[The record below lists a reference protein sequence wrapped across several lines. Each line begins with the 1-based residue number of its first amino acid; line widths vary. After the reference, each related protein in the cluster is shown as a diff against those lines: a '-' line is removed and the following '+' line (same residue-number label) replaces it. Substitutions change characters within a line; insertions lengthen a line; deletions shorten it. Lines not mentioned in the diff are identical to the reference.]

1 MKNLLLIALFLLT
14 NFAVAQDIFKKNLYS
29 ADQIMEAR
37 EKINL
42 TDAQATKIKRI
53 HVENAGEFSTLK
65 WDLDATNAELEKL
78 LEQRPI
84 DQTKVLTVLDKILKF
99 EAQLKKKQLSTLVAI
114 KNELT
119 EDQIEKLG
127 ETTRVYGFRGNGT
140 YGSSSVIGING
151 FKSKEKVRIGQPSA
165 TTYSAVSPDS
175 KVGVVVAG
183 TPTGEQP
190 LFIIKSDQGTVEKK
204 SSENLGVEPG
214 DIESISVLKDK
225 SATEVYGEKGK
236 NGVIIITLKKGAKAK
251 IK

>member
-1 MKNLLLIALFLLT
+1 MKNLIVITLFLFT
-14 NFAVAQDIFKKNLYS
+14 HFAVGQDIFRKNLYS

-42 TDAQATKIKRI
+42 TDAQASKIKKI
-53 HVENAGEFSTLK
+53 HAENAGEFSTLK
-65 WDLDATNAELEKL
+65 WDLDEANTKLENMLQEPKIDPIAVTKQLDKVLELEN
-78 LEQRPI
+78 
-84 DQTKVLTVLDKILKF
+84 
-99 EAQLKKKQLSTLVAI
+99 QLKKKQLNTLVAI

-119 EDQIEKLG
+119 EDQIDKLSQ
-127 ETTRVYGFRGNGT
+127 TSAFGFRGKGT

-151 FKSKEKVRIGQPSA
+151 FKSQEKVRIGQPSA

-175 KVGVVVAG
+175 KVGVVVTG

-204 SSENLGVEPG
+204 SSENLGVEPS

-236 NGVIIITLKKGAKAK
+236 NGVIIITLKEGAKVK
-251 IK
+251 MK